1 LFWKRKDRNDL
12 EVSWASDGRSS
23 YRVRPLPEEPI
34 LIEVEGQTYRVHDIS
49 AGGVSLQK
57 VAGAAIGDRLE
68 AVFTLPYLDEAVET
82 AIRVVDVTPELTRG
96 AFFNLAADQ
105 RDAIHRYVL
114 ENQKRRAKEQKPVV
128 AERG

>member
-1 LFWKRKDRNDL
+1 
-12 EVSWASDGRSS
+12 
-23 YRVRPLPEEPI
+23 
-34 LIEVEGQTYRVHDIS
+34 
-49 AGGVSLQK
+49 VSLQK